1 MNINQLIILT
11 ILVITYI
18 LIDNNYKEG
27 FTGEISKASCI
38 ERMLSYECL
47 EEGKKQ
53 QLNDDCS
60 IFEMTL
66 PNGSIANISCEDEI
80 LFDTLLCIKMMSEGA
95 CDCSY
100 GRRQMNGICNIN
112 PINIECPAE
121 LKTDD
126 LVVIDKIKELEK
138 VSQKCE
144 DIEKQ
149 EQDLFNIVNSLESI
163 MVDGGF
169 INEEESDNSGNYIKG
184 GVLLVIILAGGFYFK
199 SKKK

>member
-1 MNINQLIILT
+1 
-11 ILVITYI
+11 
-18 LIDNNYKEG
+18 
-27 FTGEISKASCI
+27 
-38 ERMLSYECL
+38 MLSYECL
-47 EEGKKQ
+47 EEEKKQ

-80 LFDTLLCIKMMSEGA
+80 LFDSLLCIKMMSEGA

-112 PINIECPAE
+112 PINIECPSE

-126 LVVIDKIKELEK
+126 LVVIDKIKELET